1 MARDHARI
9 NLGIWGDDDWRDLSP
24 AAQHLYLLILTHPE
38 LSFAGVADWRP
49 GRLRALASGWERHA
63 FDQAAAELAR
73 GLYIVVDEDTEEVM
87 IRSFV
92 KHDGLM
98 KQRNMAVA
106 MAKAYAAIAS
116 QELRGVFI
124 HELRRLREADPE
136 LKGWEGCLEI
146 MGNRSCDPA
155 SHPTGHPSI
164 DPSIDPSGNPS
175 IDPSVKGEP
184 NPSVDPSPTPAP
196 SPTPITPTPSPKREA
211 AQARP
216 ARKRATRLPD
226 DWMPD
231 ADVIEAMRTECP
243 YVDLEAEHRKFA
255 DYWASLPGQKA
266 VKADWNATWRN
277 WIRRAGENAP
287 ARPSGRPAA
296 ARSWFDL
303 ATTPPAGAQA
313 TLGANVIEIGETQ

>member
-9 NLGIWGDDDWRDLSP
+9 NLGIWGDDDWRDLTP

-38 LSFAGVADWRP
+38 LTFAGVADWRP
-49 GRLRALASGWERHA
+49 GRLRALASGWDRSE
-63 FDQAAAELAR
+63 FDRAAHELAT
-73 GLYIVVDEDTEEVM
+73 GLYIIVDEDTEEVM

-136 LKGWEGCLEI
+136 LKGWDGCLEI

-155 SHPTGHPSI
+155 SHPTGYPSI
-164 DPSIDPSGNPS
+164 NPSVDPSIHPSV
-175 IDPSVKGEP
+175 DPSVKGEP

-196 SPTPITPTPSPKREA
+196 SPAPKTPAPTQGEA

-226 DWMPD
+226 GWMPD
-231 ADVIEAMRTECP
+231 PDVIEAMRTECP

-255 DYWASLPGQKA
+255 DYWAAQPGQKG

-277 WIRRAGENAP
+277 WVRRAGESVP

-303 ATTPPAGAQA
+303 ATTPPADPQPVLDA
-313 TLGANVIEIGETQ
+313 TVVEIGDGQ